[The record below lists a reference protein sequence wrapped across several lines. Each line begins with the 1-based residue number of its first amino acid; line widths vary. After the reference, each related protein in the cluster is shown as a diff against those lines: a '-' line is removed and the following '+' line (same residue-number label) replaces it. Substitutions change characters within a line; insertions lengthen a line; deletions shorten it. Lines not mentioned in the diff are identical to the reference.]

1 MIKMLLTIDNK
12 LKLLAGLPIEIESF
26 GKIKPLTL
34 KQVIDKGYSNYLNLL
49 NILCVTKEHFVKES
63 VSELKMFDMFFLFAD
78 TDVRE
83 WLLQSLEFFLQEKVK
98 ILEKEQMI
106 VAGNEI
112 KDYKLIHRSNF
123 EQIAKTIQLQNYI
136 GIVEE
141 NAETIA
147 KNDKAKQV
155 KEKLNK
161 SKNEVDRLKKK
172 EDGDLESDFY
182 DVISSISSKSS
193 GMNKLNVFEL
203 TIFQIYDEY
212 KRLIHIDQ
220 YNTGIS
226 AMLQGAKNVKLEHW
240 SSKIK

>member
-12 LKLLAGLPIEIESF
+12 LKLLAGLPIEIKDF
-26 GKIKPLTL
+26 GRVKPLTL
-34 KQVIDKGYSNYLNLL
+34 REVIDKGYSNYLNLL
-49 NILCVTKEHFVKES
+49 NILCVTKEHFIKQS
-63 VSELKMFDMFFLFAD
+63 TNELKMFDMFFLFAD
-78 TDVRE
+78 DDVRA
-83 WLLQSLEFFLQEKVK
+83 WLLNALEFFLQEKVK
-98 ILEKEQMI
+98 ILEKDQMI
-106 VAGNEI
+106 LVGNEV
-112 KDYKLIHRSNF
+112 KDYKLITRSNF
-123 EQIAKTIQLQNYI
+123 EQIAKTIQMQNYI

-141 NAETIA
+141 NAETII

-161 SKNEVDRLKKK
+161 SKSQIEKIKKK

-193 GMNKLNVFEL
+193 GMNKLNVFDL

-226 AMLQGAKNVKLEHW
+226 AMLQGAKNVKLQHW